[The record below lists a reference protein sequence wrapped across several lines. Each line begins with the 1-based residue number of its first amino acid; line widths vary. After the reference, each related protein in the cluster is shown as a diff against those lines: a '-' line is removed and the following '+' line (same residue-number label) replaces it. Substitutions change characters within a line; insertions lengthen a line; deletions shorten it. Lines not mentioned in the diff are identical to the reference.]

1 MHVGVC
7 VCVLAVCVCVQCVRA
22 RVRAVCVCVCA
33 RSVCVCVRVCVR
45 ACESAAVGVCGV
57 GSRASS
63 AGVSGQSADAVVES
77 SVCSGCVQNYNTL

>member
-1 MHVGVC
+1 MC
-7 VCVLAVCVCVQCVRA
+7 VCV
-22 RVRAVCVCVCA
+22 RAVM
-33 RSVCVCVRVCVR
+33 CVCVRVCVR
-45 ACESAAVGVCGV
+45 VCESAAVGVCGV